1 MERNKS
7 VFIQTFRKLEATG
20 LGAQPNHTERS
31 LQEFNHLEKT
41 WTHKTGGQKKQSDG
55 IEDQNLDI
63 KNYICAYIA
72 VVTNVYPRAKN

>member
-1 MERNKS
+1 MFSSRLSENLRLLA
-7 VFIQTFRKLEATG
+7 LEHN
-20 LGAQPNHTERS
+20 LEHTERS

-63 KNYICAYIA
+63 KNYVCAYIA
-72 VVTNVYPRAKN
+72 MVTNVYPRAKN